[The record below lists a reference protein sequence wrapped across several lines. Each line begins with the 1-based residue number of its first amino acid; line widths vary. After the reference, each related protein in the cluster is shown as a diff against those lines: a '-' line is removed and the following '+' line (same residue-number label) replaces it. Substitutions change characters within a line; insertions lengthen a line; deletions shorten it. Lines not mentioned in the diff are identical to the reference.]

1 MATEKEQAEA
11 LEAVEQVAEEVQPER
26 FTKSAILA
34 SDRFGRYRDLLG
46 GLLED
51 DVVYTADEVEKALK
65 NALNHVVK
73 QAINE

>member
-1 MATEKEQAEA
+1 MATEKEQTEA
-11 LEAVEQVAEEVQPER
+11 LEAVEPVAEEVHPER
-26 FTKSAILA
+26 FTKAAILA
-34 SDRFGRYRDLLG
+34 SDRFGRYCDLLG

-51 DVVYTADEVEKALK
+51 DAVYTADEVEKVLK

>member
-11 LEAVEQVAEEVQPER
+11 LEAVEPVAEEVQPER

-34 SDRFGRYRDLLG
+34 SDRFGRYRDLLD

-51 DVVYTADEVEKALK
+51 DTAYTAAEVEKVLK